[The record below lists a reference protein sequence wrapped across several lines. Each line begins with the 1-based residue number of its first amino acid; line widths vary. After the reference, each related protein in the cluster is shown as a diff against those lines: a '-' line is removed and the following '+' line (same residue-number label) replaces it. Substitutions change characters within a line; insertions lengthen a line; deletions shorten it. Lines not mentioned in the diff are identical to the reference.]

1 MRQFK
6 KSTRIDKTSKG
17 DENMSI
23 LKEKLMNVNPDL
35 IEETIAIAPLYQV
48 AGMIKEYDP
57 FLEELMTD
65 TLRTIIK
72 DIKARRKYYE
82 NN

>member
-1 MRQFK
+1 
-6 KSTRIDKTSKG
+6 
-17 DENMSI
+17 MSI